1 MQIHGEFDVIII
13 GAGHAGSEAAS
24 AAARTGAKT
33 LLVTGNLD
41 TIGQMSCNPAIG
53 GLAKGH
59 LVREV
64 DALDGLMGRVT
75 DNTGIQ
81 FRMLNA
87 SKGPAV
93 RGPRAQSDRF
103 AYREAVRKELESIDN
118 LTIRQALVE
127 DIILNDNGEADIVTT
142 SSGWNFKASSIVVTT
157 GTFLKGLVH
166 IGKSQH
172 NAGRAGEPA
181 AMKLSETFHR
191 LNFKVGR
198 LKTGTPPRLDGRTID
213 FSKMETQ
220 AGDLKPEPFSFMTEC
235 LDNIEQMPC
244 YVAYTNEQTH
254 EVIRGNLHQAPM
266 YSGQIDSVGPRY
278 CPSIEDKVVR
288 FAEKSAHQ
296 IFIEP
301 EGRDSIEYYP
311 NGISTSLP
319 IDVQMA
325 MLKTIPGLENAEILR
340 PGYAI
345 EYDYIEPTE
354 LKRTLETKKIPN
366 LFLAGQI
373 NGTTGYEEAAAQGIM
388 AGINAGLKSQGK
400 PAFVLDRADAYIGVL
415 IDDLITKGTSEP
427 YRMFTSRAEYRLIL
441 RADNADL
448 RLTQKAIDLGIV
460 SRERQTVFAKR
471 LQEVQS
477 ADTLMKSIKV
487 KPSSDF
493 GLKVAELSG
502 GYRDTTNLFDIL
514 KRPQLSMDALNEA
527 FPEVAALPV
536 HAKEQVE
543 IEAKYDGYLT
553 RQRQDAALLREEES
567 FEIPTDLDY
576 KDVAGLSNEVVQ
588 KLSTYQP
595 ATLGAAGRI
604 SGITP
609 SAITTLYLYI
619 RKQNAR

>member
-1 MQIHGEFDVIII
+1 MNIHGEFDVIII

-33 LLVTGNLD
+33 LLITGNLD

-75 DNTGIQ
+75 DETGIQ

-103 AYREAVRKELESIDN
+103 AYRDAVRKELESIAN
-118 LTIRQALVE
+118 LTIKQALVE
-127 DIILNDNGEADIVTT
+127 DIMVNEAGEADTVIT
-142 SSGWNFKASSIVVTT
+142 SSGWNFKAKSIVVTT

-166 IGKSQH
+166 IGKAQH

-181 AMKLSETFHR
+181 AMKLSETFQR

-198 LKTGTPPRLDGRTID
+198 LKTGTPPRLDARTID
-213 FSKMETQ
+213 FSQLEVQ
-220 AGDLKPEPFSFMTEC
+220 PGDENPEPFSFMTKE
-235 LDNIEQMPC
+235 LTQDQLPC
-244 YVAYTNEQTH
+244 YVTYTNEKTH
-254 EVIRGNLHQAPM
+254 EAIRENLHLAPM

-288 FAEKSAHQ
+288 FAEKNAHQ
-296 IFIEP
+296 IFLEP
-301 EGRDSIEYYP
+301 EGRGSVEIYP

-373 NGTTGYEEAAAQGIM
+373 NGTTGYEEAAAQGVM
-388 AGINAGLKSQGK
+388 AGFNAGLKAQDK
-400 PAFVLDRADAYIGVL
+400 PEFVLDRADAYIGVL

-448 RLTQKAIDLGIV
+448 RLTQKAIEMGVV
-460 SRERQTVFAKR
+460 SREREELFTKR
-471 LQEVQS
+471 LTEVQE
-477 ADTLMKSIKV
+477 ADTLLKSIKV
-487 KPSSDF
+487 KPSEPF

-514 KRPQLSMDALNEA
+514 KRPQLSMDILDEH
-527 FPEVAALPV
+527 FEEVRNLPA
-536 HAKEQVE
+536 HAKEQAE
-543 IEAKYDGYLT
+543 IEARYDGYLT

-567 FEIPTDLDY
+567 FEIPSSLDY
-576 KDVAGLSNEVVQ
+576 KEVAGLSNEVVQ

-604 SGITP
+604 SGVTP
-609 SAITTLYLYI
+609 SALTTLYLYI
-619 RKQNAR
+619 RKNQGSF